1 MRSRDRLIIQTSQR
15 IQMTQFSY
23 SLNQDLKD
31 QLLAEDTETL
41 QAILVNPNT
50 YSSVKRFITQE
61 LELRNTPPAVDANGY
76 LLATDQ
82 PNQN

>member
-1 MRSRDRLIIQTSQR
+1 
-15 IQMTQFSY
+15 MTKFSY

-41 QAILVNPNT
+41 QTILVNPNT

-61 LELRNTPPAVDANGY
+61 LQLRSSVV
-76 LLATDQ
+76 
-82 PNQN
+82 

>member
-1 MRSRDRLIIQTSQR
+1 MR
-15 IQMTQFSY
+15 QFSY

-31 QLLAEDTETL
+31 QLLAEDTEAL

-61 LELRNTPPAVDANGY
+61 LELRNTLPAVDANGY

-82 PNQN
+82 PIQH

>member
-1 MRSRDRLIIQTSQR
+1 
-15 IQMTQFSY
+15 MTQFSY

-41 QAILVNPNT
+41 QAILATKTT
-50 YSSVKRFITQE
+50 YSTVRRFIIQE
-61 LELRNTPPAVDANGY
+61 LKTRNTPPAVDAKSY

-82 PNQN
+82 PNQNQQEVK